1 MEGTLSSAE
10 PADGITRGRL
20 LLAGAAAAAAA
31 VATGSRRGEGTGL
44 TAASAATDA
53 EILNFFLTLEYAQAA
68 FYRQAVE
75 SERLGGELLAPA
87 TAFARQEEE
96 HARVLVGHLG
106 GRARPRPRPVELDDV
121 VASPEAFRRTA
132 IDLEE
137 AVIAGY
143 VGQAG
148 HLSHRALG
156 DVATIL
162 SVEARQVAWLRD
174 LAGVSPAP
182 RAADPAR
189 AAEDVLDE
197 LRGKGLLA

>member
-1 MEGTLSSAE
+1 MPNAE
-10 PADGITRGRL
+10 PTARITRGRL
-20 LLAGAAAAAAA
+20 LAAGAAAAAAA
-31 VATGSRRGEGTGL
+31 VATGSRRGDGTGL
-44 TAASAATDA
+44 AAASTTTDA

-75 SERLGGELLAPA
+75 SQRLDGELLTLA

-96 HARVLVGHLG
+96 HARALVGHLG
-106 GRARPRPRPVELDDV
+106 GRAKPRPRPAELDAEA
-121 VASPEAFRRTA
+121 ASPETFRRTA
-132 IDLEE
+132 IELEE

-148 HLSHRALG
+148 RLSRPLLA
-156 DVATIL
+156 DVAGIL
-162 SVEARQVAWLRD
+162 GVEARQVAWLRD
-174 LAGVSPAP
+174 LDGVSPAP

-189 AAEDVLDE
+189 EADDVLDD

>member
-1 MEGTLSSAE
+1 MTDRE
-10 PADGITRGRL
+10 PAAGFTRGRL
-20 LLAGAAAAAAA
+20 LAAGAAAAAAA
-31 VATGSRRGEGTGL
+31 VATGARRGGGAGL
-44 TAASAATDA
+44 AAASTAADA

-75 SERLGGELLAPA
+75 SERLDGELLALA
-87 TAFARQEEE
+87 SAVARQEEA
-96 HARVLVGHLG
+96 HAELLARRLG
-106 GRARPRPRPVELDDV
+106 DRAQPRPRPLALDDLV
-121 VASPEAFRRTA
+121 SSPERFRRTA

-148 HLSHRALG
+148 HLARGELG
-156 DVATIL
+156 DIARIV

-174 LAGVSPAP
+174 LDGVSPAP

-189 AAEDVLDE
+189 AAGDVLGD
-197 LRGKGLLA
+197 LRGRGLLA

>member
-1 MEGTLSSAE
+1 LPSAE
-10 PADGITRGRL
+10 PAGGITRGRL
-20 LLAGAAAAAAA
+20 LVAGAAAAAAA
-31 VATGSRRGEGTGL
+31 VATGARRGDGSGL
-44 TAASAATDA
+44 AAASPATDA

-75 SERLGGELLAPA
+75 SERLDGELLALA

-96 HARVLVGHLG
+96 HARLLVGHLG
-106 GRARPRPRPVELDDV
+106 GRARPRPRPVELDEV
-121 VASPEAFRRTA
+121 VASAEVFRRTA

-148 HLSHRALG
+148 HLGHRVLR

-174 LAGVSPAP
+174 IDGVSPAP
-182 RAADPAR
+182 RAADPPR
-189 AAEDVLDE
+189 AADDVLDD

>member
-1 MEGTLSSAE
+1 MPSAE
-10 PADGITRGRL
+10 PATGFTRGRL
-20 LLAGAAAAAAA
+20 LLAGAAAAAA
-31 VATGSRRGEGTGL
+31 VATGARRGDGTGL
-44 TAASAATDA
+44 AAASTASDA
-53 EILNFFLTLEYAQAA
+53 EILNFFLALEYAQAA

-75 SERLGGELLAPA
+75 SERLDGELLTLA

-96 HARVLVGHLG
+96 HAAALADHLG
-106 GRARPRPRPVELDDV
+106 GRARPRPRPVELD
-121 VASPEAFRRTA
+121 ALLTSPEVFRRTA

-148 HLSHRALG
+148 HLSRPVLG
-156 DVATIL
+156 DVARMI

-189 AAEDVLDE
+189 AADEVLDD
-197 LRGKGLLA
+197 LRGKGLLT

>member
-1 MEGTLSSAE
+1 MASAE
-10 PADGITRGRL
+10 PAARITRGRL
-20 LLAGAAAAAAA
+20 LATGAAAAAAA
-31 VATGSRRGEGTGL
+31 VATGARRGDGTGSA
-44 TAASAATDA
+44 AASTAKDT
-53 EILNFFLTLEYAQAA
+53 EILNFFLTLEYAQAS

-75 SERLGGELLAPA
+75 SERLDGELLELA

-106 GRARPRPRPVELDDV
+106 GRARQRPRPVELGDDL
-121 VASPEAFRRTA
+121 ASPEAFRRTA

-148 HLSHRALG
+148 HLSRAELG
-156 DVATIL
+156 DIATIL

-174 LAGVSPAP
+174 LDGVSPAP
-182 RAADPAR
+182 NAADPAR
-189 AAEDVLDE
+189 AADDVLDE